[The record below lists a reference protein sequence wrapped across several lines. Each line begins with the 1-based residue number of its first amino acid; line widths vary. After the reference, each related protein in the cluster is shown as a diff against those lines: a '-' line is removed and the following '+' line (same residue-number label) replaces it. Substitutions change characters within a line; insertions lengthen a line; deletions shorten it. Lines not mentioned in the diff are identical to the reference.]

1 MTLQGR
7 LNSAA
12 KRGALSTADLAVWF
26 TMPYQTVRSYR
37 EGRRR
42 PTLARR
48 LAIEERLQLL
58 EKALRRDAALP
69 IPLSVRNHQRQKL
82 ILGVLARVR
91 KRR

>member
-7 LNSAA
+7 LNSVA

-37 EGRRR
+37 EGRRC

-48 LAIEERLQLL
+48 LAIEQRLRLL
-58 EKALRRDAALP
+58 ERALKTDCQLP
-69 IPLSVRNHQRQKL
+69 IPLSVRNHQRQRYIKG
-82 ILGVLARVR
+82 ILTRAN
-91 KRR
+91 RRR